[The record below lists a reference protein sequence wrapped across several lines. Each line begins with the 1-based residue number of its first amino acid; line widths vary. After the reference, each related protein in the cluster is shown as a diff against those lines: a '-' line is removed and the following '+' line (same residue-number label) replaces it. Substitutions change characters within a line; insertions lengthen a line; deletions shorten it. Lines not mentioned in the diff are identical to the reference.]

1 MLLLSSA
8 SKNHGEPLKSG
19 IADMKTFVRDCNK
32 QAASVGASEVIQI
45 QTLDHL
51 RCDELKERYIAQIN
65 QRKIGYLT
73 EFGGMLLLGSK

>member
-51 RCDELKERYIAQIN
+51 RCDELKERYIAQKH
-65 QRKIGYLT
+65 QRYR
-73 EFGGMLLLGSK
+73 

>member
-32 QAASVGASEVIQI
+32 QAASVGASELV

-51 RCDELKERYIAQIN
+51 RCDELKERYIAKIKKRN
-65 QRKIGYLT
+65 IGYLT

>member
-1 MLLLSSA
+1 M
-8 SKNHGEPLKSG
+8 E
-19 IADMKTFVRDCNK
+19 TFVRDCNK

-51 RCDELKERYIAQIN
+51 RCDELKERYIAKIN
-65 QRKIGYLT
+65 KRKIGYLT